1 MKMKKFINEVT
12 ISAKKGNVTF
22 ETADINTPYVQKIID
37 EIVLRTGQPRD
48 KVLEQIE
55 AQHDSFKQNIQGPDR
70 MFAVQKQNSIESII
84 FNMLTPTDADKL
96 DERTFNYMFKA
107 IIAKNKTFLKIEDR
121 LTGKKVKFNVILTPQ
136 PAFVKQPDWVK
147 SVTTAAASPEGDVVF
162 NKAFA
167 SKLIA
172 YASAKGIKAKGSM
185 YVSNGG
191 TVPDS
196 YAYIEF
202 LILHEIYHIIHADH
216 FQQSRTEGMTGKMQ
230 NYLGDYITNYNLVKA
245 GYAQLPI
252 GLFSN
257 DYNFD
262 KFRTMVDMQKAIIE
276 DFKELNKNQ
285 QDQMDDQM
293 DDHMDK
299 DHKQTNKQ
307 DKGDQQQDGQQQKQD
322 KKQDKKQD
330 SQEDDGQSDDNQD
343 GQSGEDGQDG
353 EQPDDKQDGQGKG
366 QDDKEDG
373 EKSDDNQDGQGKG
386 QDDKED
392 GEKSDDNQDG
402 QGKGDEE
409 SDSDGKD
416 SQSDSESDS
425 QSKSSNS
432 DKQSDKDSKS
442 NSGDEQSL
450 EDSFKNAD
458 NEMQDADDGMSQE
471 ELEQKIKE
479 AEAEKNS
486 ESEKLRQ
493 EKLDNLEKERAKRE
507 NNLKE
512 LEDKIKSAR
521 PVDWKKLIKAMI
533 PKEKEVD
540 EESMTRMHRRTVGQL
555 ALGADKVSIK
565 AGNIKSSS
573 ATQSLLFILDSSG
586 SMSSFIDGI
595 SIDLLRL
602 IDKNKS
608 YGIHNMYI
616 IRFDSTYD
624 VYKITLDMKGSKH
637 TYQPLMNPLEILNK
651 GKEPKLKGEPK
662 PIKSLFQMRWGAGT
676 EFPDEIFRIIKELL
690 DQEFNQVIFT
700 DTDIMSSSNL
710 VNLVRACKLGM
721 KKPYS
726 FNVIL
731 NNEYSYNRVKEALGG
746 SYKYM
751 SYIGDI

>member
-1 MKMKKFINEVT
+1 MKKKFINEVT

-37 EIVLRTGQPRD
+37 EISIRSNKPRD
-48 KVLEQIE
+48 EVLKEIE
-55 AQHDSFKQNIQGPDR
+55 AEHEQFKQNIQGPDR
-70 MFAVQKQNSIESII
+70 MFAVQRQNSIESII
-84 FNMLTPTDADKL
+84 FNKLEPTEADKL

-121 LTGKKVKFNVILTPQ
+121 ITGKKVKFNVILTPQ

-147 SVTTAAASPEGDVVF
+147 SVGTAAASPEGDVVF

-172 YASAKGIKAKGSM
+172 YASAKDVKAKGSM

-230 NYLGDYITNYNLVKA
+230 NYLGDFITNYNLVKA

-276 DFKELNKNQ
+276 DFNELNKNQ

-299 DHKQTNKQ
+299 DHQQSNKQ
-307 DKGDQQQDGQQQKQD
+307 QSGQKQQQQQNQPQDGQDNKEQSQD
-322 KKQDKKQD
+322 N
-330 SQEDDGQSDDNQD
+330 QEQGDDGQSGDQD
-343 GQSGEDGQDG
+343 
-353 EQPDDKQDGQGKG
+353 KK
-366 QDDKEDG
+366 DG
-373 EKSDDNQDGQGKG
+373 EKSDDGKG
-386 QDDKED
+386 DGDGEKGDESEEKSDSNKGNGKD
-392 GEKSDDNQDG
+392 GEKSDKEGDDKSQG
-402 QGKGDEE
+402 QGDGEGEK
-409 SDSDGKD
+409 SDDQSDD
-416 SQSDSESDS
+416 QSDSGKSKGKPSDGESGKPSDQKSSPSDS
-425 QSKSSNS
+425 S
-432 DKQSDKDSKS
+432 DD
-442 NSGDEQSL
+442 QSL

-458 NEMQDADDGMSQE
+458 ESMESADDGMTQE
-471 ELEQKIKE
+471 ELDQKIKE
-479 AEAEKNS
+479 AESEKNA
-486 ESEKLRQ
+486 ESDRMRQ
-493 EKLDNLEKERAKRE
+493 EKLENLEKERERRE
-507 NNLKE
+507 QTMKE
-512 LEDKIKSAR
+512 LNDKIDGAR

-533 PKEKEVD
+533 PKEKEVE
-540 EESMTRMHRRTVGQL
+540 EESLTRMHRRTVGQL

-565 AGNIKSSS
+565 AGTIKGASP
-573 ATQSLLFILDSSG
+573 TQSLLFILDSSG
-586 SMSSFIDGI
+586 SMGSVIDTI
-595 SIDLLRL
+595 STELLRL
-602 IDKNKS
+602 IDKNKTF
-608 YGIHNMYI
+608 GIHNMYI

-624 VYKITLDMKGSKH
+624 VYKVKLDMKGSKH
-637 TYQPLMNPLEILNK
+637 TYQPLANPLDIINSK
-651 GKEPKLKGEPK
+651 KESDVKLKGTEK
-662 PIKSLFQMRWGAGT
+662 PIKELFQMRWGAGT
-676 EFPDEIFRIIKELL
+676 EFPDAIFRIIKELL
-690 DQEFNQVIFT
+690 DQEFNQVIFS
-700 DTDIMSSSNL
+700 DTDIIWGDNI
-710 VNLVRACKLGM
+710 VNLARACKLGM
-721 KKPYS
+721 KKAYS

-731 NNEYSYNRVKEALGG
+731 DSERSYKEVKKALGG

-751 SYIGDI
+751 SYLGDL

>member
-1 MKMKKFINEVT
+1 MKKKFINEVT

-37 EIVLRTGQPRD
+37 EISIRSNKPRD
-48 KVLEQIE
+48 EVLKEIE
-55 AQHDSFKQNIQGPDR
+55 AEHEQFKQNIQGPDR
-70 MFAVQKQNSIESII
+70 MFAVQRQNSIESII
-84 FNMLTPTDADKL
+84 FNKLEPTEADKL

-121 LTGKKVKFNVILTPQ
+121 ITGKKVKFNVILTPQ

-147 SVTTAAASPEGDVVF
+147 SVGTAAASPEGDVVF

-172 YASAKGIKAKGSM
+172 YASAKDVKAKGSM

-230 NYLGDYITNYNLVKA
+230 NYLGDFITNYNLVKA

-276 DFKELNKNQ
+276 DFNELNKNQ

-299 DHKQTNKQ
+299 DHQQSNKQ
-307 DKGDQQQDGQQQKQD
+307 QSGQKQQQQQNQPQDGQDNKEQSQD
-322 KKQDKKQD
+322 N
-330 SQEDDGQSDDNQD
+330 QEQGDDGQSGDQD
-343 GQSGEDGQDG
+343 
-353 EQPDDKQDGQGKG
+353 KK
-366 QDDKEDG
+366 DG
-373 EKSDDNQDGQGKG
+373 EKSDDGKG
-386 QDDKED
+386 DGDGEKGDESEEKSDSNKGNGKD
-392 GEKSDDNQDG
+392 GEKSDKEGDDKSQG
-402 QGKGDEE
+402 QGDGEGEK
-409 SDSDGKD
+409 SDDQSDD
-416 SQSDSESDS
+416 QSDSGKSKGKPSDGESGKPSDQKSSPSDS
-425 QSKSSNS
+425 S
-432 DKQSDKDSKS
+432 DD
-442 NSGDEQSL
+442 QSL

-458 NEMQDADDGMSQE
+458 ESMESADDGMTQE
-471 ELEQKIKE
+471 ELDQKIKE
-479 AEAEKNS
+479 AESEKNA
-486 ESEKLRQ
+486 ESDRMRQ
-493 EKLDNLEKERAKRE
+493 EKLENLEKERERRE
-507 NNLKE
+507 QTMKE
-512 LEDKIKSAR
+512 LNDKIDGAR

-533 PKEKEVD
+533 PKEKEVE
-540 EESMTRMHRRTVGQL
+540 EESLTRMHRRTVGQL

-565 AGNIKSSS
+565 AGTIKGASP
-573 ATQSLLFILDSSG
+573 TQSLLFILDSSG
-586 SMSSFIDGI
+586 SMGSVIDTI
-595 SIDLLRL
+595 STELLRL
-602 IDKNKS
+602 IDKNKTF
-608 YGIHNMYI
+608 GIHNMYI

-624 VYKITLDMKGSKH
+624 VYKVKLDMKGSKH
-637 TYQPLMNPLEILNK
+637 TYQPLANPLDIINSK
-651 GKEPKLKGEPK
+651 KESDVKLKGTEK
-662 PIKSLFQMRWGAGT
+662 PIKELFQMRWGAGT
-676 EFPDEIFRIIKELL
+676 EFPDAIFRIIKELL
-690 DQEFNQVIFT
+690 DQEFNQVIFS
-700 DTDIMSSSNL
+700 DTDIIWGNNI
-710 VNLVRACKLGM
+710 VNLARACKLGM
-721 KKPYS
+721 KKAYS

-731 NNEYSYNRVKEALGG
+731 DSERSYKEVKKALGG

-751 SYIGDI
+751 SYLGDL